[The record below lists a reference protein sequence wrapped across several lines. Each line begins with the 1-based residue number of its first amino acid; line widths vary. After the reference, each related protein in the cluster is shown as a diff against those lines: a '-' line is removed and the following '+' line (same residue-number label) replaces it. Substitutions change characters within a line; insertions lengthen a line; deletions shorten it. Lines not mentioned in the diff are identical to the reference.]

1 MVIDLEVDD
10 QQVETE
16 ESLEAVRAQEIFF
29 CFPMKF
35 LDGDEVLRVCV
46 FKGIFFVRGFTQR
59 CFFILHPENLGEEKN
74 PFWLT
79 TN

>member
-35 LDGDEVLRVCV
+35 LHGDEVLRVC
-46 FKGIFFVRGFTQR
+46 GF
-59 CFFILHPENLGEEKN
+59 
-74 PFWLT
+74 
-79 TN
+79 